1 MESCIEES
9 YSIRK
14 LTDQQMGQIA
24 LVFFI
29 PASVSIKVSIALFV
43 RRFTGL
49 YSRTW
54 LWINNVF
61 LFLLL
66 VQFLAFTLVNAF
78 ECNPVAGTFDLIP
91 AGKSTTPM
99 KCSLYIMPGK
109 VRVYFN
115 VIFDFALLSTP
126 VIILWKV
133 QMPIAKKIRICG
145 IFALGSIPCVALVM
159 TVVISSKIESD
170 VTCKT
175 KIPESFQIPLTFV

>member
-1 MESCIEES
+1 
-9 YSIRK
+9 
-14 LTDQQMGQIA
+14 MGQIA

-29 PASVSIKVSIALFV
+29 PASVSIEVSIALFV

-109 VRVYFN
+109 VRVYLN
-115 VIFDFALLSTP
+115 VIFDFALLSTL

-133 QMPIAKKIRICG
+133 QMPIARK
-145 IFALGSIPCVALVM
+145 FAYAEFLRLEAYPVLHRS
-159 TVVISSKIESD
+159 
-170 VTCKT
+170 
-175 KIPESFQIPLTFV
+175 